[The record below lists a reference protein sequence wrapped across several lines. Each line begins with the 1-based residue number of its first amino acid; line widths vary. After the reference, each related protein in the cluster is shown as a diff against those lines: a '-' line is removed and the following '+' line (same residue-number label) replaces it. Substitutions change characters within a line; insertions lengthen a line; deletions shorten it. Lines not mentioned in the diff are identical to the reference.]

1 MDTKKNAQSP
11 VAWVLGQT
19 GDHGGQYICS
29 VILAVIGVAFSVAPY
44 FVVVGVVQGLMGGE
58 RDFSFYMNRCLI
70 MAVLWLGRVLFHA
83 LSTATSHRATF
94 AVLGEI
100 RKRCTEKLARMPLGA
115 VLSQS
120 SGALKN
126 TLIERI
132 DSIETTLAHIVPEFT
147 ANLLVP
153 VIIEIYIF
161 TIDWRM
167 GLASLVTVPIGIFCY
182 ALMMLGSGDFY
193 QHTIT
198 ATKALNDTAVEYI
211 NGIQVIKVF
220 GKTKSS
226 YERFVHDAYEA
237 AHSFID
243 WMRASILPMTF
254 AMVVMPAT
262 MVSVLPIGGILVKS
276 GSLPPQDF
284 VMVIILSVGLI
295 TPLVTLMSYSDDLR
309 TMGTIFGEVRAI
321 LDAPEMDR
329 PDPAEAPALPER
341 NDLILENVRFS
352 YFTEPGKVEYS
363 EVEAEKAEAEKEEK
377 SEKAEAGKAAFQKAE
392 HEKTDAVNMDSR
404 DSEVL
409 HGISMEI
416 PEGSFIA
423 LVGPSGSGKSTIARL
438 IASLWDVTGG
448 RITLGGTD
456 IRQIPQE
463 AYADR
468 VAFVSQDNYL
478 FNMTVRENIRLGRPS
493 ATDAEVEEAAKKCGC
508 HDFILGLEDGY
519 ETMVGSSGGH
529 LSGGERQ
536 RICIARAMLKAAP
549 VAILDEATAY
559 TDPENEAV
567 IQRSVSKLTEGKT
580 LIVIAHRLS
589 TVVDADRIYVV
600 RDGRIEEQGS
610 HTDLLARHGLYEKMW
625 KAHMEV
631 KDNG

>member
-1 MDTKKNAQSP
+1 MDANRKSQSP
-11 VAWVLGQT
+11 IAWVLGQT
-19 GDHGGQYICS
+19 GDHGGQYVLS

-44 FVVVGVVQGLMGGE
+44 FVVVGIVQGLMEGQQG
-58 RDFSFYMNRCLI
+58 FAFYLGKCLI
-70 MAVLWLGRVLFHA
+70 MAALWMGRVLFHA

-100 RKRCTEKLARMPLGA
+100 RKRCTEKLARMPLGT
-115 VLSQS
+115 VLTQS

-126 TLIERI
+126 TLVERI

-153 VIIEIYIF
+153 VVIEIYIF

-167 GLASLVTVPIGIFCY
+167 GLASLVTVPIGMFSY

-193 QHTIT
+193 QHTID

-226 YERFVHDAYEA
+226 YDRFVHDAYEA

-254 AMVVMPAT
+254 AMVVMPST
-262 MVSVLPIGGILVKS
+262 MVSVLPIGGLLVKN
-276 GSLPPQDF
+276 GSLSPQDF

-295 TPLVTLMSYSDDLR
+295 TPFVTLMSYSDDIR

-321 LDAPEMDR
+321 LDAPEMIR
-329 PDPAEAPALPER
+329 PEEGKAPEK
-341 NDLILENVRFS
+341 NDLELKDVHFS
-352 YFTEPGKVEYS
+352 Y
-363 EVEAEKAEAEKEEK
+363 
-377 SEKAEAGKAAFQKAE
+377 
-392 HEKTDAVNMDSR
+392 HLDA

-409 HGISMEI
+409 HGVSMKI
-416 PEGSFIA
+416 PEGSFVA

-448 RITLGGTD
+448 SISIGGSD
-456 IRQIPQE
+456 IRDISQE
-463 AYADR
+463 AYADKI
-468 VAFVSQDNYL
+468 AFVSQDNYL
-478 FNMTVRENIRLGRPS
+478 FNMTVRENIRLGKPS
-493 ATDAEVEEAAKKCGC
+493 ATDSEVEEAAKMSGC
-508 HDFILGLEDGY
+508 HDFIMSLENGY
-519 ETMVGSSGGH
+519 DTLVGSSGGH

-536 RICIARAMLKAAP
+536 RISIARAMLKAAP
-549 VAILDEATAY
+549 VVILDEATAY

-589 TVVDADRIYVV
+589 TIVDADRIYVV
-600 RDGRIEEQGS
+600 KDGRIHEEGT
-610 HTDLLARHGLYEKMW
+610 HEELLAHHDLYEKMW
-625 KAHMEV
+625 NAHMEV

>member
-1 MDTKKNAQSP
+1 MDENRKSQSP
-11 VAWVLGQT
+11 IAWVLGQT
-19 GDHGGQYICS
+19 GDHGGQYVLS
-29 VILAVIGVAFSVAPY
+29 VVLAVIGVAFSVAPY
-44 FVVVGVVQGLMGGE
+44 FVVVGIVQGLMDGQQ
-58 RDFSFYMNRCLI
+58 DFGFYLGKCLI
-70 MAVLWLGRVLFHA
+70 MAALWLGRILFHA

-100 RKRCTEKLARMPLGA
+100 RKRCTEKLARMPLGT
-115 VLSQS
+115 VLTQS

-126 TLIERI
+126 TLVERI

-167 GLASLVTVPIGIFCY
+167 GLASLVTVPIGMFSY

-226 YERFVHDAYEA
+226 YDRFVHDAYEA

-254 AMVVMPAT
+254 AMVVMPST
-262 MVSVLPIGGILVKS
+262 MVSVLPIGGLLVKN
-276 GSLPPQDF
+276 GSLSPQDF

-295 TPLVTLMSYSDDLR
+295 TPFVTLMSYSDDIR

-321 LDAPEMDR
+321 LDAPEMVR
-329 PDPAEAPALPER
+329 PEEGKAPEK
-341 NDLILENVRFS
+341 NDLELKDVHFS
-352 YFTEPGKVEYS
+352 YHP
-363 EVEAEKAEAEKEEK
+363 
-377 SEKAEAGKAAFQKAE
+377 
-392 HEKTDAVNMDSR
+392 DA

-409 HGISMEI
+409 HGVSMKI
-416 PEGSFIA
+416 PEGSFAA

-448 RITLGGTD
+448 SISIGGSD
-456 IRQIPQE
+456 IRDIPQE
-463 AYADR
+463 AYADKI
-468 VAFVSQDNYL
+468 AFVSQDNYL
-478 FNMTVRENIRLGRPS
+478 FNMTVRDNIRLGKPS
-493 ATDAEVEEAAKKCGC
+493 ATDEEVEEAAKMSGC
-508 HDFILGLEDGY
+508 HDFIMSLENGY
-519 ETMVGSSGGH
+519 DTLVGSSGGH

-536 RICIARAMLKAAP
+536 RISIARAMLKAAP
-549 VAILDEATAY
+549 VVILDEATAY

-589 TVVDADRIYVV
+589 TIVDADRIYVV
-600 RDGRIEEQGS
+600 KDGRIHEEGT
-610 HTDLLARHGLYEKMW
+610 HEELLTHHDLYEKMW
-625 KAHMEV
+625 NAHMEV

>member
-1 MDTKKNAQSP
+1 MDTKKNAPSP
-11 VAWVLGQT
+11 IAWVLGQT
-19 GDHGGQYICS
+19 GDHGGQYVCS
-29 VILAVIGVAFSVAPY
+29 VVLAVIGVVFSVAPY
-44 FVVVGVVQGLMGGE
+44 FVVVGVVHGLMGGE

-70 MAVLWLGRVLFHA
+70 MAALWLGRVLFHA

-100 RKRCTEKLARMPLGA
+100 RKRCTEKLAHMPLGA

-167 GLASLVTVPIGIFCY
+167 GLASLVTVPVGIFCY
-182 ALMMLGSGDFY
+182 ALMMIGSGDFY

-220 GKTKSS
+220 GKTKTS

-262 MVSVLPIGGILVKS
+262 MVSVLPIGGILVRS
-276 GSLPPQDF
+276 GSLPAQDF

-321 LDAPEMDR
+321 LDAPEMER
-329 PDPAEAPALPER
+329 PDPAEVPALPER
-341 NDLILENVRFS
+341 NDLVLENVHFS
-352 YFTEPGKVEYS
+352 YHAGTETGEH
-363 EVEAEKAEAEKEEK
+363 AEAAAGKEESEK
-377 SEKAEAGKAAFQKAE
+377 TKAEKAEAGKAEVGTAGSPN
-392 HEKTDAVNMDSR
+392 H
-404 DSEVL
+404 EVL
-409 HGISMEI
+409 HGISMKI

-448 RITLGGTD
+448 SITLGGTD
-456 IRQIPQE
+456 IRQFPQE

-493 ATDAEVEEAAKKCGC
+493 ATDAEVEEAAKQCGC
-508 HDFILGLEDGY
+508 HDFIMGLEKGY
-519 ETMVGSSGGH
+519 ETLVGSSGGH

-536 RICIARAMLKAAP
+536 RICVARAMLKAAP
-549 VAILDEATAY
+549 VVILDEATAY

-589 TVVDADRIYVV
+589 TIVDADRIYVV
-600 RDGRIEEQGS
+600 RDGRIEEEGR

>member
-1 MDTKKNAQSP
+1 MDAKKNAPSP
-11 VAWVLGQT
+11 MAWVLGQT
-19 GDHGGQYICS
+19 GDHGGQYVCS
-29 VILAVIGVAFSVAPY
+29 VVLAVIGVAFSVAPD

-70 MAVLWLGRVLFHA
+70 MAALWLGRVLFHA

-153 VIIEIYIF
+153 VLIEIYIF

-167 GLASLVTVPIGIFCY
+167 GLASLVTVPVGIFCY

-262 MVSVLPIGGILVKS
+262 MVSVLPIGGLLVRS
-276 GSLPPQDF
+276 GSLPAEDF

-329 PDPAEAPALPER
+329 PALAEAPALPGK
-341 NDLILENVRFS
+341 NDLVLDKVHFS
-352 YFTEPGKVEYS
+352 YL
-363 EVEAEKAEAEKEEK
+363 AEA
-377 SEKAEAGKAAFQKAE
+377 
-392 HEKTDAVNMDSR
+392 
-404 DSEVL
+404 SEVL

-448 RITLGGTD
+448 SITLGGTD
-456 IRQIPQE
+456 IRQFPQE

-493 ATDAEVEEAAKKCGC
+493 ATDAEVEEAAQKCGC
-508 HDFILGLEDGY
+508 HDFIMGLEKGY
-519 ETMVGSSGGH
+519 EIG
-529 LSGGERQ
+529 
-536 RICIARAMLKAAP
+536 RAH
-549 VAILDEATAY
+549 V
-559 TDPENEAV
+559 
-567 IQRSVSKLTEGKT
+567 
-580 LIVIAHRLS
+580 
-589 TVVDADRIYVV
+589 
-600 RDGRIEEQGS
+600 
-610 HTDLLARHGLYEKMW
+610 
-625 KAHMEV
+625 
-631 KDNG
+631 

>member
-1 MDTKKNAQSP
+1 MDENRKSQSP
-11 VAWVLGQT
+11 IAWVLGQT
-19 GDHGGQYICS
+19 GDHGGQYVLS

-44 FVVVGVVQGLMGGE
+44 FVVVGIVQGLMEGQQ
-58 RDFSFYMNRCLI
+58 DFSFYLTRCLI
-70 MAVLWLGRVLFHA
+70 MAALWLGRVLFHA
-83 LSTATSHRATF
+83 FSTAASHMATF

-115 VLSQS
+115 VLTQS

-126 TLIERI
+126 TLVERI
-132 DSIETTLAHIVPEFT
+132 DSIETTLDHIVPEFT

-167 GLASLVTVPIGIFCY
+167 GLASLVTVPIGMFSY

-226 YERFVHDAYEA
+226 YDRFVHDAYEA

-254 AMVVMPAT
+254 AMVVMPST
-262 MVSVLPIGGILVKS
+262 MVSVLPIGGILVKK
-276 GSLPPQDF
+276 GSLSPQDF
-284 VMVIILSVGLI
+284 VMIIILSVGLI
-295 TPLVTLMSYSDDLR
+295 TPFVTLMSYSDDLR

-321 LDAPEMDR
+321 LDAPEMAR
-329 PDPAEAPALPER
+329 PETGNVPEK
-341 NDLILENVRFS
+341 NDLELKDVHFS
-352 YFTEPGKVEYS
+352 Y
-363 EVEAEKAEAEKEEK
+363 
-377 SEKAEAGKAAFQKAE
+377 
-392 HEKTDAVNMDSR
+392 HTDADT
-404 DSEVL
+404 EVL
-409 HGISMEI
+409 HGVSMKI
-416 PEGSFIA
+416 PEGSFAA

-438 IASLWDVTGG
+438 IAALWDVTGG
-448 RITLGGTD
+448 SISIGGRD
-456 IRQIPQE
+456 IRDIPQE
-463 AYADR
+463 AYADK

-493 ATDAEVEEAAKKCGC
+493 ATDEEVEEAAKMSGC
-508 HDFILGLEDGY
+508 HDFILSLEKGY
-519 ETMVGSSGGH
+519 DTLVGSSGGH

-536 RICIARAMLKAAP
+536 RISIARAMLKAAP
-549 VAILDEATAY
+549 VVILDEATAY

-567 IQRSVSKLTEGKT
+567 IQCSVSKLTEGKT

-589 TVVDADRIYVV
+589 TIVDADRIYVV
-600 RDGRIEEQGS
+600 KDGRIHEEGT
-610 HTDLLARHGLYEKMW
+610 HEELLAHHDLYEKMW

>member
-1 MDTKKNAQSP
+1 MDAKKNAPSP
-11 VAWVLGQT
+11 MAWVLGQT
-19 GDHGGQYICS
+19 GDHGGQYVCS
-29 VILAVIGVAFSVAPY
+29 VVLAVIGVVFSVAPY
-44 FVVVGVVQGLMGGE
+44 FVVVGVIQGLMGGE

-70 MAVLWLGRVLFHA
+70 MAALWLGRVLFHA

-100 RKRCTEKLARMPLGA
+100 RKRCTEKLARMPIGA

-153 VIIEIYIF
+153 VLIEIYIF

-167 GLASLVTVPIGIFCY
+167 GLASLVTVPVGIFCY

-237 AHSFID
+237 ALSFID

-262 MVSVLPIGGILVKS
+262 MVSVLPIGGILVRN
-276 GSLPPQDF
+276 GSLPAQDF

-295 TPLVTLMSYSDDLR
+295 TPLITLMSYSDDLR

-321 LDAPEMDR
+321 LDAPEMER
-329 PDPAEAPALPER
+329 PDPAEVPALPER
-341 NDLILENVRFS
+341 NDLVLENVRFS
-352 YFTEPGKVEYS
+352 YLAEPDKGERAEETDGNTENGNTGSPD
-363 EVEAEKAEAEKEEK
+363 
-377 SEKAEAGKAAFQKAE
+377 
-392 HEKTDAVNMDSR
+392 T
-404 DSEVL
+404 EVL
-409 HGISMEI
+409 HGISMKI

-448 RITLGGTD
+448 SITLGGTD

-478 FNMTVRENIRLGRPS
+478 FNMAVRENIRLGRPS
-493 ATDAEVEEAAKKCGC
+493 ATDAEVEEAAKQCGC
-508 HDFILGLEDGY
+508 HDFIMGLEKGY
-519 ETMVGSSGGH
+519 ETLVGSSGGH

-549 VAILDEATAY
+549 VVILDEATAY

-589 TVVDADRIYVV
+589 TIVDADRIYVV
-600 RDGRIEEQGS
+600 RDGRIEEEGT
-610 HTDLLARHGLYEKMW
+610 HTGLLARHGLYEKMW

>member
-1 MDTKKNAQSP
+1 MDENRKSQSP
-11 VAWVLGQT
+11 IAWVLGQT
-19 GDHGGQYICS
+19 GDHGGQYVLS
-29 VILAVIGVAFSVAPY
+29 VILAIIGVAFSVAPY
-44 FVVVGVVQGLMGGE
+44 FVVVGIVQGLMEGQQ
-58 RDFSFYMNRCLI
+58 DFAFYLGKCLI
-70 MAVLWLGRVLFHA
+70 MAALWLGRVLFHA

-94 AVLGEI
+94 DVLGEI
-100 RKRCTEKLARMPLGA
+100 RKRCTEKLARMPLGT
-115 VLSQS
+115 VLTQS

-126 TLIERI
+126 TLVERI

-167 GLASLVTVPIGIFCY
+167 GLASLVTVPIGMFSY

-198 ATKALNDTAVEYI
+198 ATKSLNDTAVEYI

-226 YERFVHDAYEA
+226 YDRFVHDAYEA

-254 AMVVMPAT
+254 AMVVMPST
-262 MVSVLPIGGILVKS
+262 MVSVLPIGGLLVKN
-276 GSLPPQDF
+276 GSLSPQDF

-295 TPLVTLMSYSDDLR
+295 TPFVTLMSYSDDIR

-321 LDAPEMDR
+321 LDAPEMVR
-329 PDPAEAPALPER
+329 PEEGKAPEK
-341 NDLILENVRFS
+341 NDLELKDVHFS
-352 YFTEPGKVEYS
+352 YHP
-363 EVEAEKAEAEKEEK
+363 
-377 SEKAEAGKAAFQKAE
+377 
-392 HEKTDAVNMDSR
+392 DA

-409 HGISMEI
+409 HGVSMKI
-416 PEGSFIA
+416 PEGSFVA

-448 RITLGGTD
+448 SISIGGSD
-456 IRQIPQE
+456 IRDIPQE
-463 AYADR
+463 AYADKI
-468 VAFVSQDNYL
+468 AFVSQDNYL

-493 ATDAEVEEAAKKCGC
+493 ATDSEVEEAAKMSGC
-508 HDFILGLEDGY
+508 HDFIMSLENGY
-519 ETMVGSSGGH
+519 DTLVGSSGGH

-536 RICIARAMLKAAP
+536 RISIARAMLKAAP
-549 VAILDEATAY
+549 VVILDEATAY

-600 RDGRIEEQGS
+600 KDGRIHEEGT
-610 HTDLLARHGLYEKMW
+610 HEELLAHHDLYEKMW
-625 KAHMEV
+625 NAHMEV

>member
-1 MDTKKNAQSP
+1 MDENRKSQSP
-11 VAWVLGQT
+11 IAWVLGQT
-19 GDHGGQYICS
+19 GDHGGQYVLS

-44 FVVVGVVQGLMGGE
+44 FVVVGIVQGLMDGQQ
-58 RDFSFYMNRCLI
+58 DFAFYLGKCLI
-70 MAVLWLGRVLFHA
+70 MAALWLGRVLFHA

-100 RKRCTEKLARMPLGA
+100 RKRCTEKLARMPLGT
-115 VLSQS
+115 VLTQS

-126 TLIERI
+126 TLVERI

-167 GLASLVTVPIGIFCY
+167 GLASLVTVPIGMFSY

-226 YERFVHDAYEA
+226 YDRFVHDAHEA
-237 AHSFID
+237 VHSFID

-254 AMVVMPAT
+254 AMVVMPST
-262 MVSVLPIGGILVKS
+262 MVSVLPIGGLLVKN
-276 GSLPPQDF
+276 GSLSPQDF

-295 TPLVTLMSYSDDLR
+295 TPFVTLMSYSDDIR

-321 LDAPEMDR
+321 LDAPEMVR
-329 PDPAEAPALPER
+329 PEEGNAPEK
-341 NDLILENVRFS
+341 NDLELKDVHFS
-352 YFTEPGKVEYS
+352 YHP
-363 EVEAEKAEAEKEEK
+363 
-377 SEKAEAGKAAFQKAE
+377 
-392 HEKTDAVNMDSR
+392 DA

-409 HGISMEI
+409 HGVSMKI
-416 PEGSFIA
+416 PEGSFAA

-438 IASLWDVTGG
+438 IASLWDVTDGSISIGG
-448 RITLGGTD
+448 SD
-456 IRQIPQE
+456 IRDIPQE
-463 AYADR
+463 AYADK

-478 FNMTVRENIRLGRPS
+478 FNMTVRENIRLGKPS
-493 ATDAEVEEAAKKCGC
+493 ATDSEVEEAAKMSGC
-508 HDFILGLEDGY
+508 HDFIMSLENGY
-519 ETMVGSSGGH
+519 DTLVGSSGGH

-536 RICIARAMLKAAP
+536 RISIARAMLKAAP
-549 VAILDEATAY
+549 VVILDEATAY

-589 TVVDADRIYVV
+589 TIVDADRIFVV
-600 RDGRIEEQGS
+600 KDGRIHEEGT
-610 HTDLLARHGLYEKMW
+610 HEELLAHHDLYEKMW
-625 KAHMEV
+625 NAHMEV

>member
-1 MDTKKNAQSP
+1 MDENRKSQSP
-11 VAWVLGQT
+11 IAWVLGQT
-19 GDHGGQYICS
+19 GDHGGQYVLS

-44 FVVVGVVQGLMGGE
+44 FVVVGIVQGLMDGQQ
-58 RDFSFYMNRCLI
+58 DFAFYLGKCLI
-70 MAVLWLGRVLFHA
+70 MAALWLGRVLFHA

-100 RKRCTEKLARMPLGA
+100 RKRCTEKLARMPLGT
-115 VLSQS
+115 VLTQS

-126 TLIERI
+126 TLVERI

-153 VIIEIYIF
+153 VVIEIYIF

-167 GLASLVTVPIGIFCY
+167 GLASLVTVPIGMFSY

-226 YERFVHDAYEA
+226 YDRFVHDAYEA

-254 AMVVMPAT
+254 AMVVMPST
-262 MVSVLPIGGILVKS
+262 MVSVLPIGGLLVKN
-276 GSLPPQDF
+276 GSLSPQDF

-295 TPLVTLMSYSDDLR
+295 TPFVTLMSYSDDIR

-321 LDAPEMDR
+321 LDAPEMVR
-329 PDPAEAPALPER
+329 PEEGDAPEK
-341 NDLILENVRFS
+341 NDLELKDVHFS
-352 YFTEPGKVEYS
+352 YHP
-363 EVEAEKAEAEKEEK
+363 
-377 SEKAEAGKAAFQKAE
+377 
-392 HEKTDAVNMDSR
+392 DA

-409 HGISMEI
+409 HGVSMKI
-416 PEGSFIA
+416 PEGSFAA

-448 RITLGGTD
+448 SISIGGSD
-456 IRQIPQE
+456 IRDIPQE
-463 AYADR
+463 AYADKI
-468 VAFVSQDNYL
+468 AFVSQDNYL
-478 FNMTVRENIRLGRPS
+478 FNMTVRENIRLGKPS
-493 ATDAEVEEAAKKCGC
+493 ATDSEVEEAAKMSGC
-508 HDFILGLEDGY
+508 HDFIMSLENGY
-519 ETMVGSSGGH
+519 DTLVGSSGGH

-536 RICIARAMLKAAP
+536 RISIARAMLKAAP
-549 VAILDEATAY
+549 VVILDEATAY

-589 TVVDADRIYVV
+589 TIVDADRIYVV
-600 RDGRIEEQGS
+600 KDGRIHEEGT
-610 HTDLLARHGLYEKMW
+610 HEELLAHHDLYEKMW
-625 KAHMEV
+625 NAHMEV